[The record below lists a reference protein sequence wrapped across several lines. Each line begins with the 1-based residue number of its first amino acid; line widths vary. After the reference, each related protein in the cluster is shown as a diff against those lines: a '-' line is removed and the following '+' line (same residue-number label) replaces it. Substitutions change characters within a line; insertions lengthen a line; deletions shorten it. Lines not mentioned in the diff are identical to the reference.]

1 MQIINKNNIFVSTL
15 IIKYIYTILLLLFY
29 YYYFIITILLLLFY
43 YYYFIITILLLLF
56 INLSSFKIIF
66 LYVLYIKWQDILKD
80 MVYPNVFV
88 QL

>member
-1 MQIINKNNIFVSTL
+1 MQIINKNNIFVFTL
-15 IIKYIYTILLLLFY
+15 IIKYIY
-29 YYYFIITILLLLFY
+29 TILLLLFY

-80 MVYPNVFV
+80 IVYPNVFV